1 MFDIGDPGRSG
12 RTATLVFPFSRVS
25 FYRFG
30 SDVFWASCAAFRPP
44 VRFPR
49 WVDVLFRAGCVGS
62 QYSSGSV
69 PHCDLEKQW
78 RFTGQTVRGYRRIH
92 EITRNTGFPCRIAS
106 TYNRKREPSR
116 SWWRPVSPVC
126 WRLRTRREPN
136 LRGPLEPYAGDVIF
150 FFFTVNADWR
160 GPITFWIKIY
170 LPCAFFTLRARRSLV
185 RRCRNSRTACRST
198 FFECCDW
205 STLTSI
211 WWQQT

>member
-150 FFFTVNADWR
+150 FF
-160 GPITFWIKIY
+160 
-170 LPCAFFTLRARRSLV
+170 LRL
-185 RRCRNSRTACRST
+185 
-198 FFECCDW
+198 
-205 STLTSI
+205 TLTDADQSHFELKFI
-211 WWQQT
+211 YRVHFLPWERDVLWSGGAEIAVRHAVARFSNVVTDQH